1 MLTELQLQHCDTYGL
16 APQHDVRDFLITDPE
31 VAQAIARD
39 AILSGSNETLLL
51 AEDDDG
57 LAMSLFLDG
66 GLLERL
72 QAADP
77 LGDLRPGALSD
88 FWQVVEG
95 ISHFNTVAHRAQH
108 DRSVSL
114 LELELQGEIDKFV
127 ASLQRALEQGDT
139 EFARRLHGWL
149 FEDVRFHDDLDG
161 DALERY
167 RAANE
172 FAARFCRG
180 LGAAML
186 TDAAAAHGELRHFFR
201 LPAADKFGHINAAAF
216 RQ

>member
-1 MLTELQLQHCDTYGL
+1 MLNELQLQHCDTYGL
-16 APQHDVRDFLITDPE
+16 APRHDVRDFLITDPA

-39 AILSGSNETLLL
+39 AILSGSSETLLL
-51 AEDDDG
+51 AEDDEG

-77 LGDLRPGALSD
+77 LDALRPDALAD
-88 FWQVVEG
+88 FWLVVEG

-108 DRSVSL
+108 DRHVSL
-114 LELELQGEIDKFV
+114 LELELQGEVDKFV
-127 ASLQRALEQGDT
+127 ASLQRALDQGDA
-139 EFARRLHGWL
+139 ELARRIHGWL
-149 FEDVRFHDDLDG
+149 FEDVRFHDALHG
-161 DALERY
+161 EALERY

-172 FAARFCRG
+172 FAGRFCRR

-186 TDAAAAHGELRHFFR
+186 ADAAGAHSELRHFFR
-201 LPAADKFGHINAAAF
+201 LPAADKFSHINAATF